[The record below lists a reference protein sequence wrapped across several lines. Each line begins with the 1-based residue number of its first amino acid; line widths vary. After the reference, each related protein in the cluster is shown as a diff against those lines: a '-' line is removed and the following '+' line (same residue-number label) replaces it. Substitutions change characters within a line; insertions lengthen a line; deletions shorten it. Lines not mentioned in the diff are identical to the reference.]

1 MTDKITYKAILDRVE
16 YTAKDILGE
25 VVSMPQLPAPNDFS
39 NEVDWEVTCKD
50 LWEDFADKLE
60 ALLDGEARDYASES
74 VDSWDWTIYTYQGFQ
89 VYDALSSSE
98 QNDAEQ
104 QWEEC
109 GGYETAKDNSEGP
122 YEIACRIAYFALVD
136 MLTQEIERQAE
147 DLMELAQNKLEQLA

>member
-1 MTDKITYKAILDRVE
+1 MTDKITYKEILDRVE
-16 YTAKDILGE
+16 YTAKDILDD
-25 VVSMPQLPAPNDFS
+25 VAPMPKDSSEKA
-39 NEVDWEVTCKD
+39 WE
-50 LWEDFADKLE
+50 EFAGNLE
-60 ALLDGEARDYASES
+60 ILLDGEAREHAEAEI
-74 VDSWDWTIYTYQGFQ
+74 DSWDWTIYTYKGFQ

-136 MLTQEIERQAE
+136 MLTQEVERQAE
-147 DLMELAQNKLEQLA
+147 ELMELAQNKLEQLA

>member
-1 MTDKITYKAILDRVE
+1 MTDTITYKAILDRVE
-16 YTAKDILGE
+16 YTTKDILDE
-25 VVSMPQLPAPNDFS
+25 VAPMP
-39 NEVDWEVTCKD
+39 KD
-50 LWEDFADKLE
+50 SSEEAWQEFADKLDALIGWKAREHAE
-60 ALLDGEARDYASES
+60 AE
-74 VDSWDWTIYTYQGFQ
+74 VDSWDWVIYTYKGFQ

-122 YEIACRIAYFALVD
+122 YEIACRIASFALGD

-147 DLMELAQNKLEQLA
+147 DLMELAQNKLEQMA